1 MFKKISLFAF
11 FVAFS
16 LSAKADVVVAE
27 DAFKN
32 HRYKEAFDNFLPLA
46 EKGDYRSQY
55 YIGYLYLYGLGVA
68 KNEKLAVDY
77 IQKSA
82 DQDYDSA
89 QALLGYLYGEGRVV
103 PIDKKKSINYYK
115 KAAERGNTSALLNLG
130 LAYYKGEGVTKND
143 QTAIEMLEKV
153 PLDQQPLA
161 GRYLGNI
168 YINSAAP
175 DRYQKALRAYSASAN
190 NGDVA
195 SFYALGKIFSD
206 EASGVKDD
214 KRSIDFYTYAA
225 SQGYI
230 PAQYFLGIAYVN
242 AEGVERNL
250 YLGHAWLEL
259 ASMQRYAPAS
269 SALAEL
275 DGDMNL
281 SEMEASK
288 KEFMRLQTEVLGKLE
303 SPFIVEERIKAERM
317 AAEEQ
322 EAATRPTRRRRR

>member
-16 LSAKADVVVAE
+16 LSARADIVTAE

-55 YIGYLYLYGLGVA
+55 YVGYLYLYGLGIS
-68 KNEKLAVDY
+68 KNEKLAVEY

-82 DQDYDSA
+82 DQEYDSA
-89 QALLGYLYGEGRVV
+89 QALLAYLYAEGRVV
-103 PIDKKKSINYYK
+103 PVDKKKSINLYK

-130 LAYYKGEGVTKND
+130 LAYYKGEGVAKND

-168 YINSAAP
+168 YINSSAS
-175 DRYQKALRAYSASAN
+175 DRYQKALRVYSASAK

-195 SFYALGKIFSD
+195 SFYALGKIYSD
-206 EASGVKDD
+206 DASGMKDI
-214 KRSIDFYTYAA
+214 KRSIDYYTYAA

-230 PAQYFLGIAYVN
+230 PAQYFLGITYVN
-242 AEGVERNL
+242 GEGVDRNL
-250 YLGHAWLEL
+250 FLGHAWLEL
-259 ASMQRYAPAS
+259 AAMQRYTPAS

-275 DGDMNL
+275 DEDMNL
-281 SEMEASK
+281 TEMEASK

-303 SPFIVEERIKAERM
+303 SPFIVEERVRVEQ
-317 AAEEQ
+317 AAKETQ
-322 EAATRPTRRRRR
+322 EVKSTRRRRR